1 MLHNKGKRKEEI
13 LMKKGYIMI
22 FLALWV
28 IAVTIFIIFGIYKI
42 NSFLKDN
49 KIEISRKNE
58 EIQFNNE
65 VISASLNES
74 EEETTY
80 IIREKNGYIAIYQVN
95 EEGKELLREITQI
108 STNYLPEIDK
118 KKLKDG
124 IKAIGREEL
133 NSIIEDYE

>member
-49 KIEISRKNE
+49 KIEISRK
-58 EIQFNNE
+58 
-65 VISASLNES
+65 
-74 EEETTY
+74 
-80 IIREKNGYIAIYQVN
+80 
-95 EEGKELLREITQI
+95 KE
-108 STNYLPEIDK
+108 
-118 KKLKDG
+118 
-124 IKAIGREEL
+124 
-133 NSIIEDYE
+133 

>member
-1 MLHNKGKRKEEI
+1 
-13 LMKKGYIMI
+13 MKKGYIMI